1 MVDWLNYMSNL
12 EVTSLTGWME
22 KIRQLITPFNTIIFD
37 HIYREENVEE
47 DIISK
52 KSLQVPKGRIHYKK

>member
-22 KIRQLITPFNTIIFD
+22 KIRELITPFNTIIFD
-37 HIYREENVEE
+37 HIYREENVEA
-47 DIISK
+47 DII
-52 KSLQVPKGRIHYKK
+52 